1 MIFRILGIFCD
12 FSDRIYQNDPPGG
25 KKLYNAL
32 WAGGA
37 DNGRRTEN
45 YAESL

>member
-37 DNGRRTEN
+37 DNGRRT
-45 YAESL
+45 